1 MGDASVGLYV
11 HVPFCAKKCPYCDF
25 FSEAY
30 RKRTVQRYVLAVCR
44 RMEQFAEAGAV
55 ADTLYFGGG
64 TPSLLSPVQISD
76 MIGAA
81 RRCFALDGE
90 ITMEANPNTLT
101 AERLCAYREA
111 GVNRLSIG
119 VQSFRDPELAALGR
133 RHTAERAVRAVY
145 DAAEA
150 GFDDISIDLMLG
162 VPYQT
167 EESLLFTLQTAV
179 SLPITHLSAYL
190 LKVEEGT
197 AYRESPLLAHCPD
210 EDTLARIY
218 LQTVSF
224 LERHG
229 FMQYEISNFAKTGRE
244 SRHNLKYWRCAPY
257 LGIGPAAHSFFAG
270 KRFASVP
277 DICCFC
283 EAAEGGAFDDLTL
296 ADDRAGGADERMMLA
311 LRLRQGVLLEELM
324 HVIRTECG
332 EKAGRF
338 LRQLCEHA
346 LAETSSK
353 RFALTPRGFL
363 VSNEILSEILAFL

>member
-1 MGDASVGLYV
+1 MSDAPIGLYV

-30 RKRTVQRYVLAVCR
+30 QKQTVQRYVLAVCR
-44 RMEQFAEAGAV
+44 RMEQFAETGAV
-55 ADTLYFGGG
+55 ADTLYLGGG

-101 AERLCAYREA
+101 KERLCAYREA

-119 VQSFRDPELAALGR
+119 VQSFRDPELTALGR
-133 RHTAERAVRAVY
+133 RHTAECAACVVY

-179 SLPITHLSAYL
+179 SLPVTHLSAYL

-197 AYRESPLLAHCPD
+197 AYQGSPLLAHCPD
-210 EDTLARIY
+210 EDTLARMY
-218 LQTVSF
+218 LQMVSF
-224 LERHG
+224 LEKHG
-229 FMQYEISNFAKTGRE
+229 FMQYEISNFAKIGRE
-244 SRHNLKYWRCAPY
+244 SRHNLKYWRCEPY
-257 LGIGPAAHSFFAG
+257 LGIGSAAHSFFAG
-270 KRFASVP
+270 KRFASAP
-277 DICCFC
+277 DLCRFC
-283 EAAEGGAFDDLTL
+283 EAAESGIFDDLTL
-296 ADDRAGGADERMMLA
+296 ADGQVGGADERMMLA
-311 LRLRQGVLLEELM
+311 LRLRQGVLFEELM
-324 HVIRTECG
+324 HVIRTECA
-332 EKAGRF
+332 EKAKRF
-338 LRQLCEHA
+338 LRQLCDHS
-346 LAETSSK
+346 LAEASSG

-363 VSNEILSEILAFL
+363 VSNEILSEILTFL